1 MSLILR
7 ANLRQKCHIYFGD
20 TKNLRYSYPCVNY
33 NKNYVKRAVHNDHKY
48 SQEKVSEIY
57 HGILKSKVRNLKI
70 FSLGTTACTI
80 AIQPFF
86 ITNCSTLDSIIGIV
100 GSIVFTMF
108 SIFITLLLHI
118 ITRRYVTYIYYDSE
132 KDKYLATT
140 YSLFLRENK
149 IEFTPADVALPKIN
163 AMITTCFIKGKPLL
177 FDENYFNDYS
187 HYQKIMGFDKPI
199 DYKLSNPNLDNVTIK
214 KDFSEKTK

>member
-1 MSLILR
+1 M
-7 ANLRQKCHIYFGD
+7 Q
-20 TKNLRYSYPCVNY
+20 
-33 NKNYVKRAVHNDHKY
+33 
-48 SQEKVSEIY
+48 
-57 HGILKSKVRNLKI
+57 
-70 FSLGTTACTI
+70 
-80 AIQPFF
+80 
-86 ITNCSTLDSIIGIV
+86 
-100 GSIVFTMF
+100 
-108 SIFITLLLHI
+108 
-118 ITRRYVTYIYYDSE
+118 
-132 KDKYLATT
+132 
-140 YSLFLRENK
+140 